1 MEAEN
6 IDWSNIESTFE
17 EDYTYEN
24 INAPRW
30 VDLSAPTEPVNDDT
44 WFCNTNCKHAKNV
57 EDFLKPTRNLKVVM
71 KLLRSVDVKRKGKE
85 NRVSSVENPKTE
97 CLGIQ
102 ASDSSSDNNENQNPN
117 HSTVTLNIKSDLE
130 KKKQRDD
137 SDANSTSRNDRKQ
150 PGLRST
156 FSARNLV
163 AGRREVVNQI
173 TEFCGELKKMARYGL
188 KKKGWSSEKKRVP
201 LLVVKQRERQTENRG
216 NRELAIDII

>member
-17 EDYTYEN
+17 EDNTYEN
-24 INAPRW
+24 INAPKW

-57 EDFLKPTRNLKVVM
+57 EDFLKPTRNFKM
-71 KLLRSVDVKRKGKE
+71 KLLRSVSISEILPFRDRNLRDVKRKGKE
-85 NRVSSVENPKTE
+85 NRVSSVQNPKTE

-117 HSTVTLNIKSDLE
+117 HYTVTLNIKSDLE

-150 PGLRST
+150 PGLKST

-163 AGRREVVNQI
+163 AGRREVVNRI
-173 TEFCGELKKMARYGL
+173 TEFCGELKKMARNGL
-188 KKKGWSSEKKRVP
+188 KKKGSSEKERVP
-201 LLVVKQRERQTENRG
+201 LLIVRQRERER
-216 NRELAIDII
+216 D